1 MFVHHTGDKAMNGIL
16 DNDED
21 PGGDE
26 EEVLRQVEGQWCS
39 KDDDEARMRLAA
51 EVYCLIEKL
60 ALDGQEGVGESN
72 INQASRIL
80 ENYTE
85 ASHTEVSIPGHNK
98 LWIQRNLAIQ
108 SKGAPLSSQGF
119 TTSCRGTQPQH
130 EPAP

>member
-1 MFVHHTGDKAMNGIL
+1 MNGIL

-21 PGGDE
+21 PRDE
-26 EEVLRQVEGQWCS
+26 EEALREVEGQWCS
-39 KDDDEARMRLAA
+39 KDDDEVRMRLAA
-51 EVYCLIEKL
+51 DVYCLIEKL

-85 ASHTEVSIPGHNK
+85 SSHTEVAIAGHNK

-108 SKGAPLSSQGF
+108 SKGTPLSSQGF
-119 TTSCRGTQPQH
+119 TTSRRGTQPLH